1 MYVTQLETEAGSR
14 SHVLLFLFQDPLFLS
29 PPPHLFMEENVWGCG
44 LGTELDSH
52 DLSHAWILREA
63 FGEAH
68 MTGPRL
74 GILIIETDNVHQAL
88 AVKKSQVNLSVLMA
102 LIQALS

>member
-1 MYVTQLETEAGSR
+1 M
-14 SHVLLFLFQDPLFLS
+14 
-29 PPPHLFMEENVWGCG
+29 FMEENVWGCG

-68 MTGPRL
+68 MTGPGL

>member
-1 MYVTQLETEAGSR
+1 MYITQLETEAGSY
-14 SHVLLFLFQDPLFLS
+14 VLFFLFQGPSFPL
-29 PPPHLFMEENVWGCG
+29 PPSPHLFMEENVWGCG

-68 MTGPRL
+68 MTGPTL

-102 LIQALS
+102 LIQAVS

>member
-1 MYVTQLETEAGSR
+1 MYITQLETEAGSMYYFC
-14 SHVLLFLFQDPLFLS
+14 SKDPLFLS
-29 PPPHLFMEENVWGCG
+29 PPQHLFMEENVWGCG

-68 MTGPRL
+68 MTGPTL

>member
-1 MYVTQLETEAGSR
+1 
-14 SHVLLFLFQDPLFLS
+14 
-29 PPPHLFMEENVWGCG
+29 
-44 LGTELDSH
+44 
-52 DLSHAWILREA
+52 
-63 FGEAH
+63 
-68 MTGPRL
+68 MTGPTL